1 MGHAFDFAGK
11 NALVTGASS
20 GIGAEFA
27 RSLAAKGAS
36 LVLVAR
42 SVAAL
47 EALAAELREAHGVD
61 VEVVP
66 LDLAL
71 PDSAA
76 ALAAEVSARG
86 LVVDVLINN
95 AGFGSHGDLVDADP
109 AMLAQQIQ
117 LNVGTLVGATARFLP
132 GMVAGGGGVVVNVA
146 STAAFQPL
154 PHMAV
159 YGATKAFVLS
169 FTQALWKENLSTG
182 VKVLALCPGATDT
195 AFFDVA
201 GGDAAVGARR
211 SPVQVVELAFD
222 ALAAGRPSVVDGAMN
237 RLMAR
242 VGPRIMPERG
252 MLAAAER
259 AMRPR
264 R

>member
-1 MGHAFDFAGK
+1 MGQPFDFAGTT
-11 NALVTGASS
+11 ALVTGASS

-42 SVAAL
+42 SVDAL
-47 EALAAELREAHGVD
+47 EALAAELRQAHGVGVD
-61 VEVVP
+61 VVT

-71 PDSAA
+71 PDSAET
-76 ALAAEVSARG
+76 LAAVMAEHG
-86 LVVDVLINN
+86 LAVDVLINN
-95 AGFGSHGDLVDADP
+95 AGFGSHGDVVDADP

-117 LNVGTLVGATARFLP
+117 LNVGTLVGTTARFLP
-132 GMVAGGGGVVVNVA
+132 GMVARGRGVVVNVA

-159 YGATKAFVLS
+159 YGATKSFVLS
-169 FTQALWKENLSTG
+169 FTQALWKENASTG

-201 GGDAAVGARR
+201 GGDAAVGERR
-211 SPVQVVELAFD
+211 SPTTVVELAFE

-237 RLMAR
+237 NLLAR

-252 MLAAAER
+252 MLVAAER
-259 AMRPR
+259 TMRPGR
-264 R
+264 